1 MSTSHWNEKVGINT
15 IPQHPVL
22 GQGKKTDN
30 LMRIF
35 MNKSNQHYPYRLT
48 GESVKNYSFNKKN
61 KKLTLIDKLILL
73 FGGLF
78 IFYFLTLFIK

>member
-1 MSTSHWNEKVGINT
+1 
-15 IPQHPVL
+15 
-22 GQGKKTDN
+22 
-30 LMRIF
+30 